1 MLGNDLHTMTV
12 LVEDNRIIVKGID
25 YALSFYHTYLL
36 PLFKL
41 DYKDER
47 LVFTKTTCAC
57 KGLICNYNKE
67 NLELMCRMSKECD
80 LGDIF

>member
-1 MLGNDLHTMTV
+1 MLGNDLHIMTV

-47 LVFTKTTCAC
+47 LVFTKQLVLVKASYVITT
-57 KGLICNYNKE
+57 KKTLN
-67 NLELMCRMSKECD
+67 
-80 LGDIF
+80 